1 MAILGQSSC
10 GMHLNGWFCLSNQMS
25 TLFSTMEIFLLPKPN
40 DQQFSIIQLMVA
52 QFPPLT

>member
-1 MAILGQSSC
+1 MPILGQLSC
-10 GMHLNGWFCLSNQMS
+10 GIHLNGLVLFVKLNVNI
-25 TLFSTMEIFLLPKPN
+25 FSTMEIFLLPKPN